1 VSPSNLQ
8 SAGNG
13 GALVVQAFDA
23 TGQPVQGATV
33 NVQSIS
39 TSTITNTD
47 FTNNYGVLNI
57 IGVPQGGNAYQ
68 IIVTKPGYS
77 TDRTYANGGA
87 GNPNPAKPNFTVL
100 KGQTSSAFFAI
111 DKLSTLNFSS
121 VSPLCTPVGNFHF
134 TLTGAKVISKPGVT
148 AVPKYSQNII
158 TNAGGLFSTS
168 SMEWDKYTITPTDS
182 SNVIA
187 GINPLSPFVLNP
199 NNIQNLQLV
208 IVPKSGNS
216 LMVTVKDSSGLPISG
231 ATVSLTGNPSQM
243 TGQGYISQT
252 DWSGGS
258 GQASSTI
265 LNKYFADNGQIDTT
279 TSSGNILMKKIAG
292 LYNTVPGTLESST
305 FDTGTTSNFYTL
317 TWSPTGQPAPTGVN
331 SVKFQ
336 FATNPTSTSTVWT
349 YLGPDGTAG
358 TYFTVPGAA
367 INSVHNGSQFTRYK
381 AYLSTVTATST
392 PSVAD
397 VSFAYTSSCIP
408 PGQVL
413 FQNLSGS
420 YTLNVTK
427 PGYTPFSGLI
437 TATSSW
443 QEKIVNL

>member
-1 VSPSNLQ
+1 
-8 SAGNG
+8 
-13 GALVVQAFDA
+13 
-23 TGQPVQGATV
+23 
-33 NVQSIS
+33 
-39 TSTITNTD
+39 
-47 FTNNYGVLNI
+47 
-57 IGVPQGGNAYQ
+57 
-68 IIVTKPGYS
+68 
-77 TDRTYANGGA
+77 
-87 GNPNPAKPNFTVL
+87 
-100 KGQTSSAFFAI
+100 
-111 DKLSTLNFSS
+111 
-121 VSPLCTPVGNFHF
+121 
-134 TLTGAKVISKPGVT
+134 
-148 AVPKYSQNII
+148 
-158 TNAGGLFSTS
+158 
-168 SMEWDKYTITPTDS
+168 MEWDKYTITPTDS